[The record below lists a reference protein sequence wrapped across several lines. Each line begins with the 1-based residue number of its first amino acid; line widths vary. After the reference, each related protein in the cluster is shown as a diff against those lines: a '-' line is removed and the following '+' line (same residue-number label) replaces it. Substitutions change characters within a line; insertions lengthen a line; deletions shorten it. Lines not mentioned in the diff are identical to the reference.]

1 MRLVIVLVVASL
13 FGTVAVA
20 ADPPKRKSGL
30 WHVVITAEGAPR
42 MQFHECVDRD
52 SDDLAKPEEGT
63 TCSKLEVRRQGASYV
78 VESVCKEDGS
88 TATTRAVFT
97 GNFEAA
103 YNAESKTSFRPPM
116 QGVAELT
123 QKMEARWIGAACK
136 PGQQPG
142 DMQLFDTPASA
153 PAPKGAQKKR

>member
-30 WHVVITAEGAPR
+30 WHVVMTAEGAPK

-52 SDDLAKPEEGT
+52 SDDLAKPGDGS

-88 TATTRAVFT
+88 TATTRTVFT

-116 QGVAELT
+116 QGMAELT
-123 QKMEARWIGAACK
+123 QKVEARWMDAACK
-136 PGQQPG
+136 PGQEPG
-142 DMQLFDTPASA
+142 DMTLVDTPAGGEA
-153 PAPKGAQKKR
+153 MKGARKKP